1 VRRAQADTTSGNVM
15 LKLARSPHGACNQFH
30 FGPQRWRQGKDSM
43 VTNRIE
49 KERADSPRQT
59 ADLPTGSGLAKHV
72 SDSARRPARWGI
84 SSPAPFRGH
93 GEFGLTRDKIELA
106 QRGRLILDVSA
117 ADLEAAEAAFGPF
130 HPTTWH
136 FRNSLNEARRSWER
150 LRAEFGD
157 KVLEAALSQPP
168 LTTLILGEQASGST
182 PVTLVLIDG
191 KTYRAQQVPGTELA
205 PIQWRLTRLQPPLE
219 DGPYYVCRL
228 ANRSTQCDCA
238 QWTYRISETSDTRH
252 AHCKHLAALISLG
265 WI

>member
-1 VRRAQADTTSGNVM
+1 M
-15 LKLARSPHGACNQFH
+15 LKLARPPYGAPDQFY

-43 VTNRIE
+43 VTNRIDQE
-49 KERADSPRQT
+49 HVGSPKQT
-59 ADLPTGSGLAKHV
+59 ANPPPSSGLAKHV
-72 SDSARRPARWGI
+72 FDTARRPARWGV
-84 SSPAPFRGH
+84 SSPAPLRGCS
-93 GEFGLTRDKIELA
+93 EIGLTRDKTELA

-150 LRAEFGD
+150 LRAEFGA
-157 KVLEAALSQPP
+157 KLLEAALSQPP
-168 LTTLILGEQASGST
+168 LTTLILGEQASGSA

-238 QWTYRISETSDTRH
+238 QWTYRIAETNDTRH